1 MSTLS
6 SPALS
11 FCDSLSSPDLDAYLD
26 SLSPLSQLPSPTM
39 KEAWWREETLHGRH
53 DSLTSDISA
62 SITIAANVL
71 CNITSCDSCSSI
83 KPLQT
88 KVTQFLSK
96 SLVPM
101 ETVALT
107 YNILSQPAVA
117 AMHCWHGNPT
127 AFAKIMQIHGPESDG
142 SCQRALVILSALNVA
157 VSFTED
163 HPRNLFYWSRQV
175 AGGIFSTEQISA
187 INRILLAKL
196 DWSIHPLAAPKAIEA
211 ALATLSGPEVVT
223 HDKHSAFTPFIVGEE
238 DALRL
243 ILGPQT
249 VIQHGLATPDP
260 SPDCIHGDDS
270 SVPQYLPVPPT

>member
-1 MSTLS
+1 
-6 SPALS
+6 
-11 FCDSLSSPDLDAYLD
+11 
-26 SLSPLSQLPSPTM
+26 M
-39 KEAWWREETLHGRH
+39 KV
-53 DSLTSDISA
+53 IV
-62 SITIAANVL
+62 TIAANVL

-96 SLVPM
+96 SRVPI

-127 AFAKIMQIHGPESDG
+127 AFANIMQIHGPESDG
-142 SCQRALVILSALNVA
+142 SCQRALIILSALTVA

-163 HPRNLFYWSRQV
+163 CPRTLFHWSRHV
-175 AGGIFSTEQISA
+175 SEGIFSTEQISA
-187 INRILLAKL
+187 MNRILLAKL
-196 DWSIHPLAAPKAIEA
+196 DWSIHLLAAPKAIEA
-211 ALATLSGPEVVT
+211 ALATLSGPEVVA
-223 HDKHSAFTPFIVGEE
+223 HDKHSASTPFIVGEE

-260 SPDCIHGDDS
+260 SPDCMHGNDS
-270 SVPQYLPVPPT
+270 SVPQYLSATPA

>member
-1 MSTLS
+1 
-6 SPALS
+6 
-11 FCDSLSSPDLDAYLD
+11 
-26 SLSPLSQLPSPTM
+26 
-39 KEAWWREETLHGRH
+39 
-53 DSLTSDISA
+53 
-62 SITIAANVL
+62 
-71 CNITSCDSCSSI
+71 
-83 KPLQT
+83 
-88 KVTQFLSK
+88 
-96 SLVPM
+96 VPM

-127 AFAKIMQIHGPESDG
+127 AFAKIMQIHGPGSDG

-163 HPRNLFYWSRQV
+163 YPRNLFYWSRQV
-175 AGGIFSTEQISA
+175 AQGIFSTEQISA
-187 INRILLAKL
+187 MNRILLAKL

-211 ALATLSGPEVVT
+211 ALATLSGPEVVA